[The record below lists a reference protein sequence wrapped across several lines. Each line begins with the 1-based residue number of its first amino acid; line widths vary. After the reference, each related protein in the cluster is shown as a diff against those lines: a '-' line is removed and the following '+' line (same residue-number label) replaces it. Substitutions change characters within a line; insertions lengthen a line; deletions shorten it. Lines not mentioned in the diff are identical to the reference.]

1 MGVRAT
7 EPELQKLLDDGKEV
21 YSFSRLDNFNN
32 CHYGFFLH
40 YIKGL
45 KDKENVYS
53 SSGGRIHDVLQHYI
67 DDGQDD
73 TLEDEINNC
82 LDDLELFGIEFPK
95 DRNGGDTIKENWVAN
110 MTLFARHF
118 QAPSGKF
125 ETEKFVLYKDK
136 DKDIFLQGYIDLLRY
151 NDDGTVSIFD
161 WKTSSMYKN
170 EDILKHSRQLT
181 TYGLACEQ
189 LGLKVRDIAWV
200 MLKYA
205 DYTKT
210 YKNGSERQLTAEWRK
225 VPEEYLD
232 SAKVAIVSYPYNE
245 ETKEE
250 CRKYIR
256 ATVDKIR
263 LYGNDENAYNPC
275 SIAKSSYFC
284 NQLCGVRD
292 NCQYLADYNA
302 QFVKENSDDDL
313 F

>member
-1 MGVRAT
+1 MATRAV
-7 EPELQKLLDDGKEV
+7 EPELQKLYDEGKTV
-21 YSFSRLDNFNN
+21 YSFSRLDNFNT
-32 CHYGFFLH
+32 CHYGFYLH

-53 SSGGRIHDVLQHYI
+53 SAGGCIHDVLQHYI
-67 DDGQDD
+67 DDGQDN
-73 TLEDEINNC
+73 TLENKMNDC
-82 LDDLELFGIEFPK
+82 LNDLELFGIEFPK
-95 DRNGGDTIKENWVAN
+95 DRNGGETIKENWINN

-125 ETEKFVLYKDK
+125 ETEKFVLYKDG
-136 DKDIFLQGYIDLLRY
+136 DIYLQGYIDLLRF
-151 NDDGTVSIFD
+151 NKDGTVSIFD

-205 DYTKT
+205 DYTKI
-210 YKNGSERQLTAEWRK
+210 YKNGSERKTTAEWRK
-225 VPEEYLD
+225 VPEEYLE
-232 SAKVAIVSYPYNE
+232 SAKVAVVSYPYNE

-250 CRKYIR
+250 CREYIR
-256 ATVDKIR
+256 STVAKINE
-263 LYGNDENAYNPC
+263 YGDDENAYNPC
-275 SIAKSSYFC
+275 SIMKNSYYC

-292 NCQYLADYNA
+292 NCPYLADYNNS
-302 QFVKENSDDDL
+302 FVKENDEDDL